1 MLKKLLI
8 ILPLLSCFLGIDVF
22 AKNITNLEPLYSA
35 QFTNKYV
42 IIGVR
47 STGCT
52 RPESFSIIA
61 KGKGGIHYSKIGIVR
76 DKPDRCKMRPHIITI
91 HLELPGAL
99 AALKEPYK
107 VENQFVSKD
116 LF

>member
-1 MLKKLLI
+1 MVKKLLF
-8 ILPLLSCFLGIDVF
+8 ILPLLSCLLSIGVL
-22 AKNITNLEPLYSA
+22 AKNNTRLEPLYSA
-35 QFTNKYV
+35 QFTDNYV
-42 IIGVR
+42 IIGVK

-61 KGKGGIHYSKIGIVR
+61 KGKGGVHYSQIGIVR
-76 DKPDRCKMRPHIITI
+76 DRPDRCKMRPHIITI

-107 VENQFVSKD
+107 VENQFLSKD
-116 LF
+116 TL